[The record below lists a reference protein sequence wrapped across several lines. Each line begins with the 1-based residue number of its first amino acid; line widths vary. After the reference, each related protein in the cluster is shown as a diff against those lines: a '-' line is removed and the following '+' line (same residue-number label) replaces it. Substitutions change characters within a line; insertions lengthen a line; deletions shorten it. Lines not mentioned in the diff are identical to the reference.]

1 MKLSERAFRS
11 SQGRALRR
19 MPGKHIPAVGPASAP
34 APFLLGCGS
43 CTSVC
48 EMKKYMMKHSLFLAL
63 VWCAALV
70 LCASCVVRHVR
81 GTNGNLGVW
90 LTDGLAAGLLVY
102 AIWHEPIHRF
112 CSHGVGRVL
121 AILFGCGMAVF
132 VCLLAFV
139 VVSGYSDQPKG
150 EKKAVIVLGAG
161 LRGERITS
169 LLKCRLDAAYAYWMD
184 HRRAR
189 PR

>member
-1 MKLSERAFRS
+1 MIIVEN
-11 SQGRALRR
+11 LRKKNLPEQ
-19 MPGKHIPAVGPASAP
+19 PGAGAEADAGQEHSGNWSGLGAC
-34 APFLLGCGS
+34 PFLLRCGP

-63 VWCAALV
+63 IWCAALV
-70 LCASCVVRHVR
+70 LCASCVIRHVR

-90 LTDGLAAGLLVY
+90 LTDGLAAGLLAY
-102 AIWHEPIHRF
+102 AVWHEPIHRF

-121 AILFGCGMAVF
+121 AILFGCGMTLF

-139 VVSGYSDQPKG
+139 AVSGYSDQPRG

-169 LLKCRLDAAYAYWMD
+169 LL
-184 HRRAR
+184 
-189 PR
+189 

>member
-1 MKLSERAFRS
+1 
-11 SQGRALRR
+11 
-19 MPGKHIPAVGPASAP
+19 
-34 APFLLGCGS
+34 
-43 CTSVC
+43 
-48 EMKKYMMKHSLFLAL
+48 MMKHSLFLAL
-63 VWCAALV
+63 IWCAALV
-70 LCASCVVRHVR
+70 LCASCVIRHVR

-102 AIWHEPIHRF
+102 AVWHEPIHRF

-121 AILFGCGMAVF
+121 AILFGCGMALF

-139 VVSGYSDQPKG
+139 AVSGYSDQPKG

-169 LLKCRLDAAYAYWMD
+169 LPSVGWMRRMRIGWIIRRRCWWSPAGKAPVRLF
-184 HRRAR
+184 RRAR
-189 PR
+189 P